1 MAQLLTVLLGDH
13 VRHVDL
19 PVAGFGPHA
28 ASGRALVGIPLV
40 LIVIGDVVHDEGLV
54 LRVH

>member
-13 VRHVDL
+13 VRHIDL